1 MGVGEGDGHWTGLLS
16 MLCRREDMSGSQ
28 VMNGGEPVII
38 CAISIWFWRETGLPA
53 GIAFP
58 VLCTL
63 L

>member
-1 MGVGEGDGHWTGLLS
+1 MP
-16 MLCRREDMSGSQ
+16 CRREDMSGRQ

-38 CAISIWFWRETGLPA
+38 CAISIWSWRETGLPA
-53 GIAFP
+53 GVVSP